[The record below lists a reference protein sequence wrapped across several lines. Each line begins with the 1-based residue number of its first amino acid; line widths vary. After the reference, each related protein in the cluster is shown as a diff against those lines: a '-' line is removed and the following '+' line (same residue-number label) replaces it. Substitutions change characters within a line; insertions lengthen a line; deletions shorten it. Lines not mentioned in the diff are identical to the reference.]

1 MTRVFH
7 FVVLWTVLAAPAYGD
22 TIGRLADGASCRDE
36 KGAVRH
42 PPVRPAPRAEVARA
56 QQGMVKTVRD
66 IAGAACFLYLREVAL
81 AEPAPGCDPAETA
94 SPRKYLPGT
103 VAETADPG
111 IAETAGPRKSIS
123 GTLGQSCSDR

>member
-7 FVVLWTVLAAPAYGD
+7 FVVLSMIVAAPAYGD

-36 KGAVRH
+36 KGAVRQ
-42 PPVRPAPRAEVARA
+42 PPIRPAPRAEVVRA

-66 IAGAACFLYLREVAL
+66 IAGAACFFYLREVAL
-81 AEPAPGCDPAETA
+81 AESPQDCDPAETGG
-94 SPRKYLPGT
+94 PRKT
-103 VAETADPG
+103 VAGTN
-111 IAETAGPRKSIS
+111 AETAGPRKNIS

>member
-7 FVVLWTVLAAPAYGD
+7 FIVLCTIVAAPAYGD

-36 KGAVRH
+36 KGAVRQ
-42 PPVRPAPRAEVARA
+42 PPVRPAARAEVVRA

-81 AEPAPGCDPAETA
+81 TESKPDCDP
-94 SPRKYLPGT
+94 
-103 VAETADPG
+103 
-111 IAETAGPRKSIS
+111 AETAGPRKNVS
-123 GTLGQSCSDR
+123 GTLGQQSCSDR

>member
-7 FVVLWTVLAAPAYGD
+7 FIVLSMIVATSAYAG

-36 KGAVRH
+36 KGAVRQ
-42 PPVRPAPRAEVARA
+42 PPVRPAPRAEIERA

-81 AEPAPGCDPAETA
+81 AESPPDCD
-94 SPRKYLPGT
+94 R
-103 VAETADPG
+103 
-111 IAETAGPRKSIS
+111 AETAGPRKNVS
-123 GTLGQSCSDR
+123 GTLGQQPCSDR